1 MPPRKLRKKRFK
13 KTKEVGLAR
22 WAFSLDGPTAEI
34 HDHFRGTE
42 GSFQLTMNAIRY
54 LHELKI
60 PIQINTVVSNYN
72 VDVLEEMAVLIE
84 ELECVLWSIF
94 FLVPI
99 GRGKEKI

>member
-1 MPPRKLRKKRFK
+1 MTPSATPNVTKETIQKA
-13 KTKEVGLAR
+13 KEVGLAR

-60 PIQINTVVSNYN
+60 
-72 VDVLEEMAVLIE
+72 LFKLI
-84 ELECVLWSIF
+84 LL
-94 FLVPI
+94 FLI
-99 GRGKEKI
+99 IMWMYLKRWQC